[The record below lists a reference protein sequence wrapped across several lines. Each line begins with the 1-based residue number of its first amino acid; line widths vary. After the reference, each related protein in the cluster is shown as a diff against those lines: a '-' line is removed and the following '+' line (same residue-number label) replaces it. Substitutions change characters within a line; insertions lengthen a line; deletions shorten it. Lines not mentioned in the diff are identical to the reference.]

1 MADANK
7 PKDYLAD
14 LPTRQVRRTQRD
26 DATSS
31 SDEAYETSTEVKA
44 APEPTPSVLESVAPT
59 VAAVQAGAE
68 SALAVAGPAAVSAAS
83 EVNAAINEFEAQVE
97 DTARD
102 AAKQVSSTLNTWP
115 LRFGALL
122 LLVWL
127 GGLGLMLYFLDSADD
142 RWSRLL
148 FILSSV
154 QLIVFVAAGVV
165 FGMAI
170 QNQRSAESERRA
182 DVAEQRAAAFRTQA
196 DQYRQAATNGRVLA
210 EVAKAQQALRNGRR
224 GGSAADP
231 ATVAQS
237 DAVGDLARRLFPD

>member
-1 MADANK
+1 
-7 PKDYLAD
+7 
-14 LPTRQVRRTQRD
+14 
-26 DATSS
+26 
-31 SDEAYETSTEVKA
+31 
-44 APEPTPSVLESVAPT
+44 
-59 VAAVQAGAE
+59 
-68 SALAVAGPAAVSAAS
+68 
-83 EVNAAINEFEAQVE
+83 
-97 DTARD
+97 
-102 AAKQVSSTLNTWP
+102 
-115 LRFGALL
+115 
-122 LLVWL
+122 
-127 GGLGLMLYFLDSADD
+127 MLYFLDSADE

-182 DVAEQRAAAFRTQA
+182 DAAEQRAAAFRTQA